1 MHKSKKFIVVEG
13 PIGVGKTT
21 LAKKL
26 ANSLDSEIL
35 LENFLDNPFLHLF
48 YNDIERY
55 ALPTQLHFLLQ
66 RSNDFSKEKTD
77 TINKKNIIS
86 DFFINKDKLFAQAI
100 LSNKEYKLYF
110 DIYKALK
117 LTIPSPDLVIYL
129 QADCNTLMN
138 RIRKR
143 GNNFENNLT
152 EDYLKN
158 IIDAYTKYF
167 YSYEDS
173 PLLTINTSSVDINK
187 ESDYYILLQEIKK
200 ESRGKNFFN
209 PSTINL

>member
-1 MHKSKKFIVVEG
+1 MYKNKKFIVVEG

-35 LENFLDNPFLHLF
+35 LENFLDNPFLKLF

-55 ALPTQLHFLLQ
+55 ALPTQLYFLLQ

-86 DFFINKDKLFAQAI
+86 DFFINKDKLFAKAI
-100 LSNKEYKLYF
+100 LSNKEYNLYL

-117 LTIPSPDLVIYL
+117 LAIPNPDLVIYL

-158 IIDAYTKYF
+158 IIAAYTKYF
-167 YSYEDS
+167 YSYEGS
-173 PLLTINTSSVDINK
+173 PLLIINTSSVDINK
-187 ESDYYILLQEIKK
+187 ESDYSILLQEIKK
-200 ESRGKNFFN
+200 ESKGKSFFN